1 MNPNNYNPIARE
13 AFARSLIDIGVA
25 IFKGVILLLTIAPL
39 AAIFRSAF
47 DTEEKISFLS
57 IVDNL
62 TLGTQWLFIS
72 LLGGAFILGYFFRK
86 EGLRH
91 LHEMEGNKNE

>member
-1 MNPNNYNPIARE
+1 MNPNNYNPNARE

-25 IFKGVILLLTIAPL
+25 IFKGIVLLLTIAPL

-47 DTEEKISFLS
+47 DTEKKVSFLNM
-57 IVDNL
+57 VGNL
-62 TLGTQWLFIS
+62 TPGTQWLFIC
-72 LLGGAFILGYFFRK
+72 LLGGAFILGHFFRK

-91 LHEMEGNKNE
+91 LHEMEDKKDE